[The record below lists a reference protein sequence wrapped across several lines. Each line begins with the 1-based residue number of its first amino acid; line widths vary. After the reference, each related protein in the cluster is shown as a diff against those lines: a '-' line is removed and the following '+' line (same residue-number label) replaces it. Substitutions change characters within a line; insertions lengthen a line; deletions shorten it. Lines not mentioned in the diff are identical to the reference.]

1 MEEMYLHK
9 AAQYQAGEY
18 IGADEEGNL
27 YKGIVAF
34 MVVGL
39 KQSTPFV
46 VQAIPEVT
54 FNGQWLCDKIASNI
68 ENLGNAGFC
77 VRGLVADN
85 HSSNVNAFTSL
96 KDLFHSESK
105 LFFEHSANHGK
116 RTYMFFDTVHLIKNI
131 RNNLLNAK
139 KFVFPEFSYNQG
151 NIQLHCPQG
160 YIGWADLYN
169 IYDKDKELKG
179 NLRKAPK
186 LSYQALHPGN
196 NKQNVLLALALF
208 HETTIAAAKSYYP
221 NREDV
226 SGFLN
231 VIDTWWTICNSKQR
245 YSANPLGNAIVLNDN
260 KTNFF
265 RLLAF

>member
-1 MEEMYLHK
+1 MSSISLLNKIQQGGVDSLKVLREKGGISTDLILIVDEMYLHK

-27 YKGIVAF
+27 FKGIVAF

-96 KDLFHSESK
+96 KDLFYSESK
-105 LFFEHSANHGK
+105 LFLS
-116 RTYMFFDTVHLIKNI
+116 
-131 RNNLLNAK
+131 
-139 KFVFPEFSYNQG
+139 
-151 NIQLHCPQG
+151 IQLTMESERTCFLIPF
-160 YIGWADLYN
+160 ILLRTSEI
-169 IYDKDKELKG
+169 IY
-179 NLRKAPK
+179 
-186 LSYQALHPGN
+186 
-196 NKQNVLLALALF
+196 
-208 HETTIAAAKSYYP
+208 
-221 NREDV
+221 
-226 SGFLN
+226 
-231 VIDTWWTICNSKQR
+231 
-245 YSANPLGNAIVLNDN
+245 
-260 KTNFF
+260 
-265 RLLAF
+265 